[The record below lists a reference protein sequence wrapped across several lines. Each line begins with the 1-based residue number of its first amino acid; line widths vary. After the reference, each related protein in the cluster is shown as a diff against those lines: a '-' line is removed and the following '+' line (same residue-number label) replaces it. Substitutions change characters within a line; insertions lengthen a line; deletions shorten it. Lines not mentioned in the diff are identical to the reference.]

1 MNKELI
7 KLSENLGAVTNEC
20 GDVKIVEVNQNSNNL
35 EKILLK
41 ENELENMQSKI
52 CSLQKNLEVKN
63 LTKIMAIFLGLI
75 FCLISLP
82 FSIYLVL
89 DGTNELSFA
98 LLKTTP
104 FIFEGIIPITLV
116 GNPVTFSK
124 KLRELKSEITNLEE
138 ELNNKQKELKD
149 LKKVSEFKKAGKS
162 NDITKPKTNEA
173 ENTENYSLNNNDFN
187 KENVKVLRLV
197 PKNNSRRK

>member
-1 MNKELI
+1 M
-7 KLSENLGAVTNEC
+7 
-20 GDVKIVEVNQNSNNL
+20 
-35 EKILLK
+35 
-41 ENELENMQSKI
+41 
-52 CSLQKNLEVKN
+52 
-63 LTKIMAIFLGLI
+63 
-75 FCLISLP
+75 
-82 FSIYLVL
+82 
-89 DGTNELSFA
+89 
-98 LLKTTP
+98 
-104 FIFEGIIPITLV
+104 LV

-124 KLRELKSEITNLEE
+124 KLRELKSEIANLEE

-162 NDITKPKTNEA
+162 NDITKSKTNEA

>member
-1 MNKELI
+1 M
-7 KLSENLGAVTNEC
+7 
-20 GDVKIVEVNQNSNNL
+20 
-35 EKILLK
+35 
-41 ENELENMQSKI
+41 
-52 CSLQKNLEVKN
+52 
-63 LTKIMAIFLGLI
+63 
-75 FCLISLP
+75 P
-82 FSIYLVL
+82 YFSTLFNYLVL
-89 DGTNELSFA
+89 DGTNELFFA

-124 KLRELKSEITNLEE
+124 KLRELKSEIANLEE

-149 LKKVSEFKKAGKS
+149 LKKVSEFKKADKS